1 MAGRSGGSPMPPAMT
16 TTSLPSARSTGQL
29 VPYGPR
35 TPIWSP
41 GRAAH
46 SAWLTAPTSRIVCS
60 TGPGDDGSPLIEIGT
75 SPTPGARSMLNWPGR
90 KPNGPGGCSASVTT
104 SCDSRLAAVPRHGG
118 DSVHGRCAAASAG
131 GRMTVDVR
139 DLQPGGLQPPRRQ
152 QREPLHEVE
161 AEPRVGVAPGPQARA
176 VHLQGPHPPDGPPVE
191 VPAVRAHQPGE
202 ADHLPGAEGLYRGDP
217 ARRGDLQRDRPLAH
231 QVERLRRVALAEQER
246 AVAEHHVPGAAGD
259 QLQVRRVH
267 PGEELVAAQ
276 HRLKCLRQW
285 RPPPR

>member
-75 SPTPGARSMLNWPGR
+75 SPMPGARSMLNWPGR
-90 KPNGPGGCSASVTT
+90 KPNGPGGSSSSVTT
-104 SCDSRLAAVPRHGG
+104 SCDSRLAAVTRHGG
-118 DSVHGRCAAASAG
+118 DSVHGRCAAASAS
-131 GRMTVDVR
+131 GRMTVDVQ
-139 DLQPGGLQPPRRQ
+139 DLQPGGPQP
-152 QREPLHEVE
+152 
-161 AEPRVGVAPGPQARA
+161 RA